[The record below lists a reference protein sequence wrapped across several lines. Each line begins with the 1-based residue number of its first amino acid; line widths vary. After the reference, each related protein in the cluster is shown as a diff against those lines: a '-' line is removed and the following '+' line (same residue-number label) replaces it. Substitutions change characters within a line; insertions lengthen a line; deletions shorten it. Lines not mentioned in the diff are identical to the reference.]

1 MAASIDS
8 IIQSI
13 NETDRPLTASAIYG
27 LSDLS
32 ESNAQRLGEAWA
44 GIPLERRQ
52 ALVQRIVETTE
63 TNFEMDFGSVI
74 KLALT
79 DSDDQIRENAV
90 EATWIDESP
99 EMMNQL
105 IDMAVGDTAPNVR
118 AAAVSGLGRFILQ
131 GELEEFDEELARR
144 AQNIAL
150 KLHTD
155 PNENLDVRRRA
166 LEAISN
172 CGREGVNEMI
182 QAAYRDPNVPMRV
195 SAIFAMGRSCDKQW
209 EPVVL
214 DELDS
219 DIPELRFE
227 AARTAGELELISA
240 VPALGE
246 MLEDEDR
253 ELVEMAVWAL
263 GEIASDE
270 AQNLLEEV
278 MERADMNGDEALMEA
293 AEEAL
298 ESASLNAQFKDL

>member
-1 MAASIDS
+1 
-8 IIQSI
+8 
-13 NETDRPLTASAIYG
+13 
-27 LSDLS
+27 
-32 ESNAQRLGEAWA
+32 
-44 GIPLERRQ
+44 
-52 ALVQRIVETTE
+52 
-63 TNFEMDFGSVI
+63 
-74 KLALT
+74 
-79 DSDDQIRENAV
+79 
-90 EATWIDESP
+90 
-99 EMMNQL
+99 
-105 IDMAVGDTAPNVR
+105 
-118 AAAVSGLGRFILQ
+118 
-131 GELEEFDEELARR
+131 
-144 AQNIAL
+144 
-150 KLHTD
+150 
-155 PNENLDVRRRA
+155 
-166 LEAISN
+166 
-172 CGREGVNEMI
+172 
-182 QAAYRDPNVPMRV
+182 
-195 SAIFAMGRSCDKQW
+195 MGRSCDKQW